1 MKLIVGL
8 GNPGIKYKGT
18 RHNVGFMFVDSI
30 ASYLKCSF
38 KLVSKLKSQI
48 AIIKTEDGDV
58 CLCKPMTYMNLSG
71 EAVKSV
77 MQYYNISIDDIL
89 IVHDDLDLPVGRI
102 RMREKGSHGGHN
114 GMRNIIDL
122 LGTNNIKRIRIGIDK
137 KENVIDYVLG
147 KFNKEEQEKIDK
159 VLIIAPNIYDD
170 FQKLTFPNLMNR
182 YNQNE

>member
-38 KLVSKLKSQI
+38 KLFSKLKSQI

-77 MQYYNISIDDIL
+77 MQY
-89 IVHDDLDLPVGRI
+89 
-102 RMREKGSHGGHN
+102 
-114 GMRNIIDL
+114 
-122 LGTNNIKRIRIGIDK
+122 
-137 KENVIDYVLG
+137 
-147 KFNKEEQEKIDK
+147 
-159 VLIIAPNIYDD
+159 
-170 FQKLTFPNLMNR
+170 
-182 YNQNE
+182 